1 MIRKRS
7 AIGALTGLL
16 LFPTG
21 KVGNVDLPVP
31 AAALPIAALNVVA
44 GVIPRN
50 STLSAAL
57 QPALEPGDIHRL
69 VDVARP
75 VYDLAR
81 VSVGHP
87 FRVATDAEGIFR
99 AFSYAIDELK
109 TLRVQEAQGE
119 LHAEIVSRDYEKA
132 TSVVSGTI
140 DSSLFLAVSRA
151 GEEDQLAVDLADI
164 FAWDVDFNTEIQAGD
179 SFRVAV
185 EKLTL
190 DGEFKR
196 YGRILSAEF
205 VRGTRVLSAVSFG
218 DDNAGATPSYYS
230 ADGKPLRKAF
240 LRSPLK
246 FTRISSGFGSRMH
259 PILGYRRAHP
269 AVDFAAPTGT
279 PVMAAGNGVVLLA
292 GRSGGLGNAV
302 RIRHPN
308 GYETIYGH
316 LSRIFVRQGDHVSQ
330 GERIGAVGQTGLA
343 TGPHLDY
350 RMVSRGVYLNP
361 LRVVLPSAE
370 PIPDVERAR
379 FDAVARERMA
389 LLDGASAGAAAS
401 HIAAR

>member
-1 MIRKRS
+1 
-7 AIGALTGLL
+7 
-16 LFPTG
+16 
-21 KVGNVDLPVP
+21 
-31 AAALPIAALNVVA
+31 
-44 GVIPRN
+44 
-50 STLSAAL
+50 
-57 QPALEPGDIHRL
+57 

-87 FRVATDAEGIFR
+87 FRVATDPEGIFR

-119 LHAEIVSRDYEKA
+119 LRAEIVSRDYEKN

-218 DDNAGATPSYYS
+218 DDSAGGTPSYYS

-279 PVMAAGNGVVLLA
+279 PVMAAGNGVVILA
-292 GRSGGLGNAV
+292 GRNGGLGNAV
-302 RIRHPN
+302 HIRHPN

-316 LSRIFVRQGDHVSQ
+316 LSRIFVRQGQHVSQ

-370 PIPDVERAR
+370 PIPETQRAR
-379 FDAVARERMA
+379 FDALARARMA
-389 LLDGASAGAAAS
+389 LLDGGSAGAAAS
-401 HIAAR
+401 RVAVR